1 MAENVQQLRE
11 QQKEVVRQQETS
23 VAEVL
28 VQWNDHDVSL
38 KSALDQ
44 IAAEVQNVAE
54 EAQSQL
60 EAGRENLVTVRTERN
75 RYLQAAKELE
85 AELEEQAL
93 AMLAEETV
101 KPAAVSRTASNDAK
115 DATAAVPIA
124 SSAQPSSASSTA
136 VQDVTPSASALPPS
150 HQRSP
155 NKEPVDAVVTQAAL
169 GEMLLRAGS
178 SGDAGA
184 SLSLTAATSTSATA
198 ATASQWELQLR
209 LAEEKI
215 AALAAEKK
223 QLEQR
228 VKTQQKD
235 FDGQHRAKWRLI
247 QELEAKNTELDR
259 LVVQLSSSSSQSQS
273 QSQSQ
278 HQQQVLQ
285 QSVAGHQR
293 DVSPSSPG
301 DDRSDDQHT
310 LNGSRDELSHLLF
323 SPPPPQPPQPQQ
335 QQQRRPSSVTSSGT
349 ATVARP
355 KSTQSFAQQTSFHSL
370 QQQQQ
375 TTTTATSVSRRG
387 SRSQLTA
394 VPSAAHVAVDAT
406 SDPPP
411 RHTVSFRDPAGSAA
425 RAALGEYEYETGEG
439 DEEEDVHVV
448 ASLDDFHVEMASAS
462 ASASSMRR
470 NSSRIGSAT
479 GGGDGGN
486 DAAAGSVEELLL
498 GGGGSRRADR
508 PPRPPS
514 SASSSRLSTTVGGH
528 GDGSHESKSGH
539 DQDHDGIDLA
549 AAVDELRQMLHDVET
564 QKEALVVQLRDL
576 EHEREHWQL
585 ATTTSQQEQ
594 RNLRKENDDLAK
606 DNLRLKRE
614 LDLYR
619 TKIFTVVSKEGSSL
633 VHGLPDVNISFQSRS
648 MAASAAAVAAE
659 YDYLSPSTST
669 SQALYI
675 INQLVHNNNDLVE
688 RNATLERDKKRL
700 DVALTDKDQQL
711 RQRLLELQEKD
722 AAVAKMKQLLTQA
735 NATITA
741 TVEDYRVLQ
750 EQVATLTAKLKEQ
763 SLENTHLKA
772 LLSPQKRSKAIGAAN
787 QLLLAK
793 AAAPRAPSPTW
804 STVFG
809 HTSPRASPSSSPSP
823 SPGSFLANSSV
834 HGAAARSGYYHG
846 SGPSAGRA
854 PAAYLL
860 SQSLQESLSS
870 PPPYTRDSRQTA
882 ASLLA
887 AAASSST
894 TLSTS
899 ATTAALSKP
908 TVTLRQ
914 DVEARLQEYARRHPT
929 SNTASALAAQQQLHQ
944 QPHHQQYSP
953 QPPPPPPPLMTAAS
967 PATAFPR

>member
-1 MAENVQQLRE
+1 MSTSTSDRRKASKSKSKSHDGRRSSKRSSTEPAPLTRE
-11 QQKEVVRQQETS
+11 Q
-23 VAEVL
+23 
-28 VQWNDHDVSL
+28 
-38 KSALDQ
+38 
-44 IAAEVQNVAE
+44 
-54 EAQSQL
+54 
-60 EAGRENLVTVRTERN
+60 
-75 RYLQAAKELE
+75 KELLRQRLLDE
-85 AELEEQAL
+85 ELL
-93 AMLAEETV
+93 
-101 KPAAVSRTASNDAK
+101 
-115 DATAAVPIA
+115 
-124 SSAQPSSASSTA
+124 
-136 VQDVTPSASALPPS
+136 
-150 HQRSP
+150 
-155 NKEPVDAVVTQAAL
+155 DAVTQTQAAL

-375 TTTTATSVSRRG
+375 TTTTATS
-387 SRSQLTA
+387 
-394 VPSAAHVAVDAT
+394 
-406 SDPPP
+406 
-411 RHTVSFRDPAGSAA
+411 
-425 RAALGEYEYETGEG
+425 
-439 DEEEDVHVV
+439 
-448 ASLDDFHVEMASAS
+448 
-462 ASASSMRR
+462 
-470 NSSRIGSAT
+470 
-479 GGGDGGN
+479 
-486 DAAAGSVEELLL
+486 
-498 GGGGSRRADR
+498 
-508 PPRPPS
+508 
-514 SASSSRLSTTVGGH
+514 
-528 GDGSHESKSGH
+528 
-539 DQDHDGIDLA
+539 
-549 AAVDELRQMLHDVET
+549 
-564 QKEALVVQLRDL
+564 
-576 EHEREHWQL
+576 
-585 ATTTSQQEQ
+585 
-594 RNLRKENDDLAK
+594 
-606 DNLRLKRE
+606 
-614 LDLYR
+614 
-619 TKIFTVVSKEGSSL
+619 IFTVVSKEGSSL

-772 LLSPQKRSKAIGAAN
+772 LLSPQK
-787 QLLLAK
+787 Q

-914 DVEARLQEYARRHPT
+914 DVEARLQE
-929 SNTASALAAQQQLHQ
+929 L
-944 QPHHQQYSP
+944 
-953 QPPPPPPPLMTAAS
+953 
-967 PATAFPR
+967 